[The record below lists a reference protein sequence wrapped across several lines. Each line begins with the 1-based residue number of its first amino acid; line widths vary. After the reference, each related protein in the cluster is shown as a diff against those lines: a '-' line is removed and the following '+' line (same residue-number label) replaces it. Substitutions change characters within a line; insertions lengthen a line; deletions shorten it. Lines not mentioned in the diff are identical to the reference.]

1 MQKNPSLAQKQCS
14 KQSTPV
20 LPESAEQ
27 GKLLPYGGV
36 HRSDIRTNEH
46 TNIGSWKQKL
56 CHFERQMFRHK
67 REHSS
72 NNEDCDKL
80 EMLETGGKFDRSL
93 HKTGVTD
100 NVHNYAKS
108 QTCRE
113 EEETSKAQNKELEKF
128 EGERSNI
135 PKRQKQNKPQMAKT
149 RYKESTTGSRT
160 APTEWQ
166 HKDATTESHTAPL
179 ELHRNETLPESHVA
193 TTKLSQKE
201 ASTGSHIART
211 KWHHKEATTI
221 NHAAPAPE
229 SHDAPA
235 KWRHREA
242 TTINH
247 AAPAPECHD
256 APAKWHHKEALTGN
270 HVAPIKPIWKQKARG
285 TKAKNVPARAAQHK
299 TLSSMLHVEFME
311 QMAFAGDGV
320 LRVTA
325 GNADYYPASG
335 FAAELKGILSEHLVT
350 PQIGDNMK
358 EFLSTLGNRK
368 KGVEPSGHM
377 TGRQLYEAELE
388 KLRLCSD
395 DELNE
400 RLERMDTF
408 SQKTQLSMNAFA
420 EHQKKQQFVFNA
432 EAAAFVDICV
442 HTGLV
447 SV

>member
-1 MQKNPSLAQKQCS
+1 MQKNQSLAQKQCT

-20 LPESAEQ
+20 MPTNAEQ

-36 HRSDIRTNEH
+36 HRSDIRTNEQ

-67 REHSS
+67 RERSLNDEAS
-72 NNEDCDKL
+72 DKTEVL
-80 EMLETGGKFDRSL
+80 ERGGQFDRSL
-93 HKTGVTD
+93 HKSGVKD
-100 NVHNYAKS
+100 SVDNYANS
-108 QTCRE
+108 QICRE
-113 EEETSKAQNKELEKF
+113 EEETSKARNKELDKF
-128 EGERSNI
+128 EGEMSNI
-135 PKRQKQNKPQMAKT
+135 PQRQKQNKTQMAKT
-149 RYKESTTGSRT
+149 RFKESTTGSRT

-166 HKDATTESHTAPL
+166 HKEATAERHSAPM
-179 ELHRNETLPESHVA
+179 ELHHNETLPESHV
-193 TTKLSQKE
+193 TKLPQKD
-201 ASTGSHIART
+201 ASTGNHIART

-221 NHAAPAPE
+221 NHTAPAPE

-235 KWRHREA
+235 KWR
-242 TTINH
+242 
-247 AAPAPECHD
+247 
-256 APAKWHHKEALTGN
+256 HKEALTGN
-270 HVAPIKPIWKQKARG
+270 HVAPIKPIWKQKARR

-368 KGVEPSGHM
+368 KGVEPSGHV
-377 TGRQLYEAELE
+377 TGRQLYEAEIQ

-408 SQKTQLSMNAFA
+408 SQKTELSMNAFA
-420 EHQKKQQFVFNA
+420 EHQKRQQFMFNA

-447 SV
+447 SVYHWRFRPLGMS

>member
-1 MQKNPSLAQKQCS
+1 MQKNPSLAQKQCT

-20 LPESAEQ
+20 MPKNAEQ

-36 HRSDIRTNEH
+36 HRSDIRTNEQ

-67 REHSS
+67 RERSLNDEAS
-72 NNEDCDKL
+72 DKTEVL
-80 EMLETGGKFDRSL
+80 ERGGQFDRSL
-93 HKTGVTD
+93 HKSGVKD
-100 NVHNYAKS
+100 SVDNYANS

-113 EEETSKAQNKELEKF
+113 EEETSKARNKELEKF
-128 EGERSNI
+128 ELEGEMSNI
-135 PKRQKQNKPQMAKT
+135 PQRQKQNKTQMAET
-149 RYKESTTGSRT
+149 RFKESTTGSRT

-166 HKDATTESHTAPL
+166 HKEATAERHSAPM
-179 ELHRNETLPESHVA
+179 ELHHNETLPESHV
-193 TTKLSQKE
+193 TKLPQKD
-201 ASTGSHIART
+201 ASTGNHIART

-229 SHDAPA
+229 SHDAQ
-235 KWRHREA
+235 
-242 TTINH
+242 
-247 AAPAPECHD
+247 
-256 APAKWHHKEALTGN
+256 AKWHHKETMTGSHVALT
-270 HVAPIKPIWKQKARG
+270 KPNWKQKARG
-285 TKAKNVPARAAQHK
+285 TKAKNVPARAVQHK

-368 KGVEPSGHM
+368 KGVEPSGHL

-395 DELNE
+395 DDLNE